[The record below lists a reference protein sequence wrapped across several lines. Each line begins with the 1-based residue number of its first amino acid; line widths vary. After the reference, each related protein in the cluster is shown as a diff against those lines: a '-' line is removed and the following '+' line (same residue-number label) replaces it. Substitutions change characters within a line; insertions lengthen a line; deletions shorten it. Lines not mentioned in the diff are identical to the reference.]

1 MKEVIRLTEDDLHKI
16 IQKSVERIVRETR
29 NDDIVNGIESEEED
43 DKSQYY
49 NNRILHDDDENDLLG
64 KMNDKYENEDSDMK
78 DYFDDLNADQW
89 IGKEDEY

>member
-1 MKEVIRLTEDDLHKI
+1 MKENIKLTEDELHKI
-16 IQKSVERIVRETR
+16 IKKSVERNVRETR

-49 NNRILHDDDENDLLG
+49 NNKILHDDEENDLLG
-64 KMNDKYENEDSDMK
+64 KMNDKYQDEDSDMK

-89 IGKEDEY
+89 IGNDDDY

>member
-49 NNRILHDDDENDLLG
+49 DNRILHDDEENELLG
-64 KMNDKYENEDSDMK
+64 KMNNKYEDEDSDMK

-89 IGKEDEY
+89 IGKDDEY